1 MSEDT
6 TTAAGPDYGRMFRL
20 DGRRAVVVGAG
31 GGIGREVARALA
43 AQGAQVV
50 CADVDEAAAKETAR
64 GDGDLSTYRLD
75 VLDRDA
81 VRAAAQELGDVDI
94 LVFTA
99 ATNVRKR
106 LVDYADEEF
115 DRVVDLNLRASFDL
129 VRAFGAGMAERGHG
143 SIVGFTSIRA
153 VTVEPGQGV
162 YAATKAGLVQLLRT
176 AAAEL
181 GPSGVRV
188 NAVAPGVVETPL
200 TAQIR
205 ATPEWYDAYASK
217 SALGRWARPDE
228 LAGAVAYLVSD
239 AASFVT
245 GTVLFVDGGWT
256 AVDGRYEPPPSGRSA
271 LCRGDDVP
279 LADAVVGRGVRLRV
293 GVARDDVTDCGLVL
307 DLEHHHRAAGVGERT
322 RHDDGAD
329 GLQGVQVVQVLS
341 AGPGPGVHVGVA
353 VLEEVV
359 AHAPMLA
366 PVPAAACRRRAG
378 PAGVRPRSGGGGDAG
393 ERGAH
398 GGAPERGAAAGLRAG
413 RQDHVDPPGCRGQ
426 VVQDDGGQPGLRAG
440 LAVLADED
448 LEHPLE
454 HPALAGPDRHVHPGV
469 AVHVDVAGAR
479 FGVGRAVGDD
489 RLEVVR
495 EHAPA
500 VQLDH
505 PAVPAVAAHVHR
517 GG

>member
-6 TTAAGPDYGRMFRL
+6 TTAAGPDYARMFRL

-81 VRAAAQELGDVDI
+81 VRGAAQELGDVDI

-129 VRAFGAGMAERGHG
+129 VRAFGSGMAERGRG
-143 SIVGFTSIRA
+143 SIVGFASIRA

-181 GPSGVRV
+181 GSSGVRV

-205 ATPEWYDAYASK
+205 ATPQWYDAYASK

-228 LAGAVAYLVSD
+228 MAGAVAYLVSD

-256 AVDGRYEPPPSGRSA
+256 AVDGRYEPPA
-271 LCRGDDVP
+271 
-279 LADAVVGRGVRLRV
+279 
-293 GVARDDVTDCGLVL
+293 
-307 DLEHHHRAAGVGERT
+307 
-322 RHDDGAD
+322 
-329 GLQGVQVVQVLS
+329 
-341 AGPGPGVHVGVA
+341 
-353 VLEEVV
+353 
-359 AHAPMLA
+359 
-366 PVPAAACRRRAG
+366 
-378 PAGVRPRSGGGGDAG
+378 
-393 ERGAH
+393 
-398 GGAPERGAAAGLRAG
+398 
-413 RQDHVDPPGCRGQ
+413 
-426 VVQDDGGQPGLRAG
+426 
-440 LAVLADED
+440 
-448 LEHPLE
+448 
-454 HPALAGPDRHVHPGV
+454 
-469 AVHVDVAGAR
+469 
-479 FGVGRAVGDD
+479 
-489 RLEVVR
+489 
-495 EHAPA
+495 
-500 VQLDH
+500 
-505 PAVPAVAAHVHR
+505 
-517 GG
+517 